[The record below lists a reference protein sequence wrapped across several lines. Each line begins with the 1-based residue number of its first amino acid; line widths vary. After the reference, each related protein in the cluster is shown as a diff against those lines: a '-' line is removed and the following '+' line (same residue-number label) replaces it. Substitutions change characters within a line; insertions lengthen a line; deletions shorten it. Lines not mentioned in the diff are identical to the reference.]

1 MKRAAHFSH
10 LLFVFALLGAG
21 CSALPG
27 LRVLTGEDAPD
38 AAAERVVETTGLVMA
53 DKSGNTDPSIL
64 AAADRIEAA
73 AGGQIDIIEIRQDL
87 AADVFNIYMLFNPR
101 LSQNATSQEQD
112 DALRRALE
120 LAWQGMLTASQGSDL
135 IRVNLLQPATIPT
148 LDKGMAF
155 YAQIAATFEISR
167 EQALIYL
174 AKRPTTLQ
182 DFANLIVDGNM
193 TFSMPAS
200 GERAFYESQ
209 PNHPM
214 FMLASVEAQL
224 RAQSTVGSGQ

>member
-1 MKRAAHFSH
+1 MKHAARSP
-10 LLFVFALLGAG
+10 LLFVLLALLGAG

-27 LRVLTGEDAPD
+27 LRVLTGQDAPD
-38 AAAERVVETTGLVMA
+38 AVADRVVETTGLVMA
-53 DKSGNTDPSIL
+53 DKSGNTDPSII

-73 AGGQIDIIEIRQDL
+73 ANGQIDIIEIREDP
-87 AADVFNIYMLFNPR
+87 ANDVFNIYMLFNPD
-101 LSQNATSQEQD
+101 LGQNATAQEQN

-120 LAWQGMLTASQGSDL
+120 LAWQGTLSASQGADI
-135 IRVNLLQPATIPT
+135 IRVNMLQPGVVPT
-148 LDKGMAF
+148 LDKGLAF

-167 EQALIYL
+167 EKALSYL

-182 DFANLIVDGNM
+182 DFANLIVDGEI
-193 TFSMPAS
+193 TYQTPAS

-214 FMLASVEAQL
+214 FMLASLEAQA
-224 RAQSTVGSGQ
+224 RAQSSGSGQ